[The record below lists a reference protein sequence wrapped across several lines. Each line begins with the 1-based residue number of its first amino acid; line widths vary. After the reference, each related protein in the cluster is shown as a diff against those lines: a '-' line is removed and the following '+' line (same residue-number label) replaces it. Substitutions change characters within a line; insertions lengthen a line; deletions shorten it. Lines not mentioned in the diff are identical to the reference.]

1 MKLRTRQYAR
11 RQLTWLR
18 KLPAP
23 PVEHVDV
30 TGRDPRDVARALV
43 G

>member
-1 MKLRTRQYAR
+1 MQRRTRQYAR

-18 KLPAP
+18 KLPNA
-23 PVEHVDV
+23 ELVDA
-30 TGRDPRDVARALV
+30 GEREPADLARDLL